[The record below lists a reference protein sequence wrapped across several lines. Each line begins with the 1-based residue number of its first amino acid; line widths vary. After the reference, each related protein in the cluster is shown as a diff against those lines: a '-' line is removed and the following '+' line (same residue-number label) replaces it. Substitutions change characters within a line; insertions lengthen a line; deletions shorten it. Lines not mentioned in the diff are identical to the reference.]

1 MSERDDRRFHDQ
13 LDFIGVRAH
22 VTATALLQLCSELER
37 AGVLDTAAMGRIKD
51 AMAKEI
57 ALTRNR
63 GIYAEEYA
71 HARARLD
78 ELFAG
83 RAKLAATVEELA
95 GRTDAAPP
103 ASGS

>member
-22 VTATALLQLCSELER
+22 VTATALLQVCSELAR
-37 AGVLDTAAMGRIKD
+37 AGVLDAAAMDRIKD

-57 ALTRNR
+57 ALSRPR
-63 GIYAEEYA
+63 AVYAEEYA

-83 RAKLAATVEELA
+83 RGRLATNVEELA
-95 GRTDAAPP
+95 GRE
-103 ASGS
+103 

>member
-22 VTATALLQLCSELER
+22 VTATAVLQMCSELER
-37 AGVLDTAAMGRIKD
+37 AGVLDPAAMERIKD

-57 ALTRNR
+57 ALSRNR
-63 GIYAEEYA
+63 GVFAEEYA
-71 HARARLD
+71 NARRRLD

-83 RAKLAATVEELA
+83 RARLASSVEELA
-95 GRTDAAPP
+95 GRE
-103 ASGS
+103 

>member
-22 VTATALLQLCSELER
+22 VTATAVLQMCSELER
-37 AGVLDTAAMGRIKD
+37 AGVLDAAAMERIKD

-57 ALTRNR
+57 ALSRNR
-63 GIYAEEYA
+63 GVFADEYA
-71 HARARLD
+71 HARRRLD

-83 RAKLAATVEELA
+83 RASLASNAEELA
-95 GRTDAAPP
+95 GRE
-103 ASGS
+103 